1 MIRIIKF
8 CGFANNDHTLTQQT
22 MARTQ
27 IRVSGYPLIGLNR
40 LIVNMTLGCFPPA
53 VIARAVTAVPH
64 RSSPIPLALFRPGAL
79 FLLFL
84 PFASL
89 ALICKISSFSPRN
102 NTSTF
107 QLLHSARCVLVA
119 ITECRCRKDVFHK
132 QTCRLTRPEID
143 RSFD

>member
-79 FLLFL
+79 FL
-84 PFASL
+84 
-89 ALICKISSFSPRN
+89 SSFSRSPL
-102 NTSTF
+102 SLTF
-107 QLLHSARCVLVA
+107 AKFHHFRLKTIPQHFNCSIQR
-119 ITECRCRKDVFHK
+119 DVFLLPK
-132 QTCRLTRPEID
+132 QNVAVERMFSTNRHAD
-143 RSFD
+143 